1 SASLEIQCATPAAM
15 HRLQHPLHLTSQCH
29 YPNAPTLDLPNN
41 VSNIFANETGRF
53 TPERA
58 RDISLYAEN
67 GGTAVSAAKS
77 SGFSKICIDSHVDS
91 YDCFGAVSLNATMQ
105 SNVPKPYS
113 SHGMS
118 THLNMPGGQWS
129 RNFKYIAED
138 MQRSHYRKLSRTAT
152 NAFITNSLLRATFSS
167 TSNIRMSYSTDASK
181 VPKDSVKD
189 QVAAKTTMSQKDRFR
204 IMLKDYG
211 RVLLVIHITVS
222 LLSLGTCYV
231 IITSGVDVTKFVATM
246 WGMNEKLD
254 NVLKTSTDF
263 VIAYTIHKLLA
274 PGRFMLS
281 MAITPVCVRRLRKL
295 GILKMPNVK
304 KPQVQ
309 PQSSTSSSPP
319 ASSR

>member
-1 SASLEIQCATPAAM
+1 
-15 HRLQHPLHLTSQCH
+15 
-29 YPNAPTLDLPNN
+29 
-41 VSNIFANETGRF
+41 
-53 TPERA
+53 
-58 RDISLYAEN
+58 
-67 GGTAVSAAKS
+67 
-77 SGFSKICIDSHVDS
+77 
-91 YDCFGAVSLNATMQ
+91 
-105 SNVPKPYS
+105 
-113 SHGMS
+113 
-118 THLNMPGGQWS
+118 
-129 RNFKYIAED
+129 
-138 MQRSHYRKLSRTAT
+138 
-152 NAFITNSLLRATFSS
+152 
-167 TSNIRMSYSTDASK
+167 MSYSTDASK